1 MRPNTKSDIINF
13 LKKNKDPITS
23 YGVKKIGLFG
33 SFVQN
38 TQTPKSDIDVLVE
51 FESEK
56 LNYNNFIN
64 LAWFLEDNL
73 GTEIDLVTLDSLS
86 PYIGP
91 KILEEVEYVTF

>member
-1 MRPNTKSDIINF
+1 MRPNAKAEIIDF
-13 LKKNKDPITS
+13 LRTNRESLTS

-33 SFVQN
+33 SFVRN
-38 TQTPKSDIDVLVE
+38 TQNSKSDIDVLVE

-64 LAWFLEDNL
+64 LTYFLEDKL
-73 GTEIDLVTLDSLS
+73 EAEVDVVTLDGLS

-91 KILEEVEYVTF
+91 NILKEVEYVSL